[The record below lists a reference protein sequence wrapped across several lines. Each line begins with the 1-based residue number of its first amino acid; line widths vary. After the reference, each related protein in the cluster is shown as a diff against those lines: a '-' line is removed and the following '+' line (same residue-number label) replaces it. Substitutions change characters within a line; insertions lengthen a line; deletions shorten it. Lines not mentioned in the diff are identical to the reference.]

1 MYCSI
6 QALKSK
12 GTETVFGVITASKCA
27 GVEVLLGQLP
37 DMAVSVNV
45 GKRKTYIGKC

>member
-1 MYCSI
+1 MTN
-6 QALKSK
+6 K
-12 GTETVFGVITASKCA
+12 GTETMFGVISASKCA

-45 GKRKTYIGKC
+45 GKRKTYTGRC